1 MMYQDAQQG
10 WYQSSA
16 RLGIRQLQGRRNV
29 RALAGGATLWKV
41 LGIGLLVLLP
51 LVFGCHLVLR
61 SLSAGVEEKISA
73 TDVRYYDLMITNSL
87 LKAERSGLMTPEKA
101 GLLASSKVALQKP
114 EKGQV
119 LIYNRASG
127 QFRYF

>member
-1 MMYQDAQQG
+1 MMIQDAQQG
-10 WYQSSA
+10 WYRSSA
-16 RLGIRQLQGRRNV
+16 QFGVRQYPLRRSAH
-29 RALAGGATLWKV
+29 ALPGGAGLWKA
-41 LGIGLLVLLP
+41 LGIGILVVLP
-51 LVFGCHLVLR
+51 LVFGCQCILR
-61 SLSAGVEEKISA
+61 SVAAGIEEKITA
-73 TDVRYYDLMITNSL
+73 TDVQYYDLLITNSL

-101 GLLASSKVALQKP
+101 GLLAGSKVALQKP